1 MLTEQQAF
9 EAMRYFLAEFW
20 KRGGSKKGDDL
31 SFVLGWTERTHCEGG
46 STNDPGRP
54 RERPGVLVLGLSS
67 ARNKPGASGLHRRKD
82 HHDQRSL

>member
-31 SFVLGWTERTHCEGG
+31 FFVLGWTERTHCEGG
-46 STNDPGRP
+46 STNDPAQWHDWLAAVKAVQDGKLADP
-54 RERPGVLVLGLSS
+54 WGAQESGPGS
-67 ARNKPGASGLHRRKD
+67 
-82 HHDQRSL
+82 